1 MLHIIYY
8 RILSTIR
15 NKMDIFWA
23 LCFPI
28 ILGTCFFAAFSDI
41 YKMDFEFESIP
52 IAAVLEENSQLKN
65 VLDTLSNQ
73 GMEEDSEPML
83 KVNYTNMAEAEKML
97 NEKKVIGIIEEN
109 EGVHL
114 SVNENGLE
122 ATFLQSFLD
131 QYVQTMYVIG
141 NAGTDDISEILKI
154 VENLQSNADTSNLN
168 AIQNKQISSADMNPY
183 TDYYYALIAMACL
196 YACFS
201 GLTCA
206 KQMKADISSLGMRKC
221 LVSTGRMKMIVGD
234 MLGCYVIQCIS
245 NVLLIFYL
253 QYVLGI
259 DLGNR
264 LPLILFTAF
273 MGSLIGL
280 AMGIFIGSIPKLSDG
295 IKTGI
300 ALSVSMLSCFL
311 SGLMV
316 GGLRWLIEFKAPII
330 NRLNPA
336 TVLTDALYALNI
348 YDTYERFTGNL
359 LILFIMS
366 VVLCSLSFFMVRRE
380 CYEQL

>member
-15 NKMDIFWA
+15 NKADIFWA

-41 YKMDFEFESIP
+41 YEMDMKFETVP
-52 IAAVLEENSQLKN
+52 VAAVLKEDSRLRD
-65 VLDTLSNQ
+65 VLDILSGQ
-73 GMEEDSEPML
+73 EMEEDGDPML
-83 KVNYTNMAEAEKML
+83 KVIYTDEKEAKDL
-97 NEKKVIGIIEEN
+97 LSQKDVVGIIEEDD
-109 EGVHL
+109 EVHL
-114 SVNENGLE
+114 SVNENGIE
-122 ATFLQSFLD
+122 ATFLQSILD

-141 NAGTDDISEILKI
+141 NADTNDMSEILKI
-154 VENLQSNADTSNLN
+154 VANLQSDVDL
-168 AIQNKQISSADMNPY
+168 IQEKSISTADMNPY
-183 TDYYYALIAMACL
+183 TDYFYALIAMACL

-221 LVSTGRMKMIVGD
+221 LVPTGRMKMIVGD
-234 MLGCYVIQCIS
+234 MLGCYLIQCIS

-259 DLGNR
+259 ELGNR
-264 LPLILFTAF
+264 LLLIILTAF

-280 AMGIFIGSIPKLSDG
+280 ALGIFIGSIPRISEG
-295 IKTGI
+295 VKTGI
-300 ALSVSMLSCFL
+300 SLLVSMLSCFL

-316 GGLRWLIEFKAPII
+316 GGIRWQIELTAPII
-330 NRLNPA
+330 NRINPA
-336 TVLTDALYALNI
+336 AVLSDAFYALNV
-348 YDTYERFTGNL
+348 YDTYERFIGNL

-366 VVLCSLSFFMVRRE
+366 VVLCGLSFFMVRRE